1 MGIFSGNFQAW
12 KLHSVSDYLNALV
25 YVVLG
30 ILFFWLIIRYMNKQ
44 RNHEKALERVARRL
58 KRLAGQPVKLY
69 RKVVLRLPEGEQ
81 AFDAVLADKSG
92 IYLVRVFEWGFK
104 IYGAPDGEIWRR
116 EDQQRK
122 EEFPNPLIELKRGA
136 AGIQAIL
143 QERGAGQVKVMPM
156 VIFADNYQT
165 PELYLGYGSFST
177 TYQELKQWYRK
188 QAAVRT
194 AQYDFDHVSSILDEF
209 LVSENA

>member
-1 MGIFSGNFQAW
+1 M
-12 KLHSVSDYLNALV
+12 
-25 YVVLG
+25 
-30 ILFFWLIIRYMNKQ
+30 
-44 RNHEKALERVARRL
+44 
-58 KRLAGQPVKLY
+58 
-69 RKVVLRLPEGEQ
+69 
-81 AFDAVLADKSG
+81 LADKSG

-194 AQYDFDHVSSILDEF
+194 AQYDFDRVSSILDEF